1 MRGRASPYYGK
12 LDFST
17 MQSAVKQLW
26 YKRHIDPELCDPIDF
41 YCPTQTDPDLVIRQ
55 DFARRL
61 IAVTPLTE
69 REEKVVFMCVLDN
82 YTLREAGEEIG
93 VSRERVSQILA
104 GAMRKFRKYNVFLIG
119 KSERFGHKYGG
130 VMTRSGNK

>member
-1 MRGRASPYYGK
+1 MRGEHYGRLSIATIPSNVRK
-12 LDFST
+12 I
-17 MQSAVKQLW
+17 W
-26 YKRHIDPELCDPIDF
+26 YSKNIEPEPCELIDF

-82 YTLREAGEEIG
+82 YTFGEAGDEMSI
-93 VSRERVSQILA
+93 SRERVRQIFA

-119 KSERFGHKYGG
+119 KSERFGHNFP
-130 VMTRSGNK
+130 VLMTRSGNK

>member
-1 MRGRASPYYGK
+1 MRGEHYGRLSIATIPSNVRK
-12 LDFST
+12 I
-17 MQSAVKQLW
+17 W
-26 YKRHIDPELCDPIDF
+26 YSKNIEPEPCELIDF